1 MQEYLTPGY
10 QGQICEDRTCSGGGV
25 MLAFKSCYSV
35 EEIELE
41 KIDETA
47 WDSVNTAVNRKVF
60 GVFHRPPDHNPCPV
74 EQLGNA
80 ITQVMTK

>member
-1 MQEYLTPGY
+1 
-10 QGQICEDRTCSGGGV
+10 

-47 WDSVNTAVNRKVF
+47 WDPVNTAVNKMVF
-60 GVFHRPPDHNPCPV
+60 GVFHRPPGHNPYPM

-80 ITQVMTK
+80 ITQVMTKQP